1 MTVPPPRDR
10 MAAVRVCLQKSHTV
24 GGRPFPRI
32 SAHDHRRHGMQV
44 RGVGEEEEFS
54 PAAVVLVHVLHTS
67 HCIIEPLERWWQ
79 SLITRSTCPL
89 PRIIAWQ
96 RVSQSPHSNPSS
108 SSPPD
113 LRVRRSN
120 AILGPHAIGMSSH
133 ASHTTLHHACTILV
147 PVDVSDNGKG
157 RIAREIHRRNIS
169 NPDFSSPIHISTL
182 FTRSNVTIML
192 VFERPDLSL

>member
-1 MTVPPPRDR
+1 
-10 MAAVRVCLQKSHTV
+10 MAKPHSLDLPTAQDHCLAKS
-24 GGRPFPRI
+24 
-32 SAHDHRRHGMQV
+32 
-44 RGVGEEEEFS
+44 
-54 PAAVVLVHVLHTS
+54 
-67 HCIIEPLERWWQ
+67 Q
-79 SLITRSTCPL
+79 S
-89 PRIIAWQ
+89 
-96 RVSQSPHSNPSS
+96 VSQSPHSNPSS

-133 ASHTTLHHACTILV
+133 ASYTPSPFTLDTTLYHACTILV

-182 FTRSNVTIML
+182 SSHDPMS
-192 VFERPDLSL
+192 PSCWSLNGPISAFDASIQFSQR